1 MAPISTYH
9 PSDETTLAL
18 IISTGFSILGC
29 ALVIGTYVRWRRLR
43 RHPASLIVVR
53 SALDLLLCVEILV
66 NRLYHWTSASDAGN
80 AADCF
85 IFSGISESLFIA
97 AELFSLMLA
106 MDLYFSI
113 TNPFTNYK
121 SNLVRYHFFTW
132 TISALFGILVLFV
145 KEPDGTPIY
154 GRDNYLDICWL
165 KRGSHDDGSD
175 LYFYLLFVVPLVI
188 IYTISLFSILI
199 AQRRLAR
206 GLPETFEL
214 RSSMFRSSMRF
225 VVCYLLYWVLAG
237 AVYGIIS
244 LLSDD
249 VPSEALDLILA
260 FAFGGR
266 GVVTFGVWLLTYGQ
280 NVRVTCKGFIISGE
294 STSMNKVISSTEP
307 GKAASVQIGLDSDNS
322 DLRPHL
328 NHALRKEILSYATL
342 GIAKSVRRAELRP
355 DADGVKPNG
364 ARYNF
369 IRLSRHDEKMGLFSM
384 VDKPGAKNAKG
395 SSNGSKSAIKT
406 AKGVG
411 KSEPL
416 LGNGY
421 TPDKITI
428 NLQDKPQTP
437 FPRQQQQS
445 TSIASISR
453 ISTEGFSHLER
464 VPSLPD
470 NLNKASGSS
479 NAYENLMEGGSVDGG
494 DYNQIV
500 SINDG
505 SGPTSGVLE
514 KTFSS
519 TTMSSTR
526 SPRQSRNS
534 MAENV
539 SESDSFTLIDFEPQL
554 FARMRSLNGI
564 SSDDYINSLKRTRK
578 ERFSEGSSGAFLYFS
593 GCDRFVVKTMTYVE
607 YELLMKILRDYVRY
621 MEQHPHSLIVRFF
634 GCHALTMYGTTMYFM
649 VLQNVLMSKG
659 ATVHERY
666 DLKGS
671 WVNRHS
677 VPLER
682 GQITDCRYCGE
693 RFKVG
698 RKDNWCPSRPNQLH
712 EPNTVLR
719 DADWQYKLRLDA
731 DESKALGDMIV
742 LDTEFLRRHKIM
754 DYSLL
759 LGIHHTKYR
768 LVESSTTTSA
778 LVSNASANTADA
790 AYSSATLSPISPQAQ
805 TKRSE
810 AQALFSPILE
820 GEETG
825 NLRSISPVQNEVNII
840 IPNSS
845 GNSDSLSHEPV
856 HLRVEG
862 GSSRGYTVPFFKAH
876 RGGLRAVI
884 VEGPGVYFAGII
896 DVLQAYTWEKWFEN
910 LFKTRVLLY
919 SREGISCIRPDPYAK
934 RFRQRVINQL
944 IENYHNELE
953 SFEEDDFS

>member
-29 ALVIGTYVRWRRLR
+29 TLVIGTYVRWRRLR

-66 NRLYHWTSASDAGN
+66 NRLYHWTTANDAGN

-85 IFSGISESLFIA
+85 IFSGISEFLAIA

-121 SNLVRYHFFTW
+121 SNLVRYHSFTW
-132 TISALFGILVLFV
+132 SISALFGILVLFV
-145 KEPDGTPIY
+145 KESDGTPIY

-175 LYFYLLFVVPLVI
+175 LYFYLLFVIPLVF
-188 IYTISLFSILI
+188 IYTVSLFSILI

-280 NVRVTCKGFIISGE
+280 NVRLTCRGFIISGE
-294 STSMNKVISSTEP
+294 STSMNKVVSSAEP
-307 GKAASVQIGLDSDNS
+307 GKSASLQIGLDSDNS

-342 GIAKSVRRAELRP
+342 GIAKSVRRAELNP
-355 DADGVKPNG
+355 DTDGVKPNG

-369 IRLSRHDEKMGLFSM
+369 IRLSRHDEKTGLFSM
-384 VDKPGAKNAKG
+384 VDKPVSKNLKGNSHKSTSKAAK
-395 SSNGSKSAIKT
+395 
-406 AKGVG
+406 G

-421 TPDKITI
+421 TPDKLTI
-428 NLQDKPQTP
+428 NLPDKPQTP
-437 FPRQQQQS
+437 FISQQK
-445 TSIASISR
+445 
-453 ISTEGFSHLER
+453 EGFSLLER
-464 VPSLPD
+464 VSSLTD
-470 NLNKASGSS
+470 DLSSFASSSSSVIRS
-479 NAYENLMEGGSVDGG
+479 NAYESLVDSGSLDGSL
-494 DYNQIV
+494 YNQIA

-505 SGPTSGVLE
+505 NVSVSGAIK
-514 KTFSS
+514 KTLSSSS
-519 TTMSSTR
+519 TTSAAK

-534 MAENV
+534 VVENV

-593 GCDRFVVKTMTYVE
+593 GCDRFVVKTMTYAE

-698 RKDNWCPSRPNQLH
+698 RRDNWCPSRPNQLH

-731 DESKALGDMIV
+731 EESKALGDMIV
-742 LDTEFLRRHKIM
+742 LDTEFLRRHQIM

-768 LVESSTTTSA
+768 LVESSTTVTAST
-778 LVSNASANTADA
+778 ASAEAP
-790 AYSSATLSPISPQAQ
+790 ATLSPISPLALN
-805 TKRSE
+805 KRSE

-820 GEETG
+820 GEESG
-825 NLRSISPVQNEVNII
+825 NLRSISPIQNEVNIV
-840 IPNSS
+840 IPKSS
-845 GNSDSLSHEPV
+845 GHSDSSNHEQV

-862 GSSRGYTVPFFKAH
+862 GSSRGYTVPFFRAH

-910 LFKTRVLLY
+910 LFKTRILLY

-953 SFEEDDFS
+953 SFEEDDFT

>member
-1 MAPISTYH
+1 M
-9 PSDETTLAL
+9 
-18 IISTGFSILGC
+18 IISTSFSILGC
-29 ALVIGTYVRWRRLR
+29 ALVIGTYIRWRRLR

-53 SALDLLLCVEILV
+53 SALDLLLCVELLV

-80 AADCF
+80 ATDCF
-85 IFSGISESLFIA
+85 IFSGISEFLAIA

-121 SNLVRYHFFTW
+121 SNLVRYHIFTW
-132 TISALFGILVLFV
+132 SISALFGVLVLFV
-145 KEPDGTPIY
+145 KESDGSPIY

-175 LYFYLLFVVPLVI
+175 LYFYLLFIIPIVI

-225 VVCYLLYWVLAG
+225 VFCYLLYWVLAG

-294 STSMNKVISSTEP
+294 STSMNRIVSNTEP
-307 GKAASVQIGLDSDNS
+307 GKAVTVQIGLDSDNS

-355 DADGVKPNG
+355 DTDGVKPNG

-369 IRLSRHDEKMGLFSM
+369 IRLSRHDEKMGLFSIA
-384 VDKPGAKNAKG
+384 DKQGVKSVKG
-395 SSNGSKSAIKT
+395 NISKSSSKQN
-406 AKGVG
+406 GNG

-421 TPDKITI
+421 TPDKINIT
-428 NLQDKPQTP
+428 LADKPQTP
-437 FPRQQQQS
+437 FLKPQQS
-445 TSIASISR
+445 ITKVTR
-453 ISTEGFSHLER
+453 VSTLDSQSYPNEGFSHLQR
-464 VPSLPD
+464 VSSLHD
-470 NLNKASGSS
+470 ELSMSSLKATNGLNE
-479 NAYENLMEGGSVDGG
+479 YENLVDNGLIDG
-494 DYNQIV
+494 EYNQIA

-505 SGPTSGVLE
+505 SGIEKLKETS
-514 KTFSS
+514 SS
-519 TTMSSTR
+519 ARVSTAR

-539 SESDSFTLIDFEPQL
+539 SESDSFTLIDFEPHL
-554 FARMRSLNGI
+554 FSRMRSLNGI
-564 SSDDYINSLKRTRK
+564 SADDYINSLKRTRK

-607 YELLMKILRDYVRY
+607 YELLMKILKDYVRY

-698 RKDNWCPSRPNQLH
+698 RKDNSCPSRPNQLH

-719 DADWQYKLRLDA
+719 DADWSYKLRLDA
-731 DESKALGDMIV
+731 SESKALGDMIV

-768 LVESSTTTSA
+768 LVESSTGPII
-778 LVSNASANTADA
+778 SN
-790 AYSSATLSPISPQAQ
+790 SSAHSIGGADTTLSPISPQVLQ
-805 TKRSE
+805 KRSE
-810 AQALFSPILE
+810 ATALFSPMVE
-820 GEETG
+820 GEESG
-825 NLRSISPVQNEVNII
+825 NLRSISPVQNEINIV

-845 GNSDSLSHEPV
+845 GNSDISANEPV
-856 HLRVEG
+856 HLRVDG

-910 LFKTRVLLY
+910 LIKTRILMY

-934 RFRQRVINQL
+934 RFRKRVINQL